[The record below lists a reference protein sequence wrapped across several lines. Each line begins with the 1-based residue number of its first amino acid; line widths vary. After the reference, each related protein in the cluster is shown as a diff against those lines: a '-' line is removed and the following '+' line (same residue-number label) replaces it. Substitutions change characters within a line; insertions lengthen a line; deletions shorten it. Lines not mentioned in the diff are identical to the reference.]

1 MPFNMALQHCFF
13 AFDRIRI
20 CRVDGEGGSWHNK
33 CRGGHKATDR
43 AKASGSRSE
52 GTGGETS
59 GKRKALYLFAFFQIN
74 K

>member
-1 MPFNMALQHCFF
+1 MPFKMVLQHCFF
-13 AFDRIRI
+13 ASDRIRI
-20 CRVDGEGGSWHNK
+20 CRVDSEGGSWHNK
-33 CRGGHKATDR
+33 RRGGHQATDG

-59 GKRKALYLFAFFQIN
+59 GRRKARSLFAFLQIN